1 LRRREEE
8 GEVAA
13 AAAATAT
20 AVEEEEEEE
29 EGREDKGQERRR
41 FVHSLRSLEVEFVAS
56 MTIDSPLFKASRAAC
71 WHLGR
76 VFKVS

>member
-1 LRRREEE
+1 MRRREEE

-13 AAAATAT
+13 AAAAA
-20 AVEEEEEEE
+20 AVEEEEEEEE
-29 EGREDKGQERRR
+29 EGREDKGQECRRC
-41 FVHSLRSLEVEFVAS
+41 VHSLRSLEVEFVAS

-76 VFKVS
+76 FFKVS